1 MSGGEERL
9 HAVLADRYEIQRELA
24 RGSVAIVYL
33 ADDRVAHRPVALK
46 VLRPEL
52 ANVITR
58 ERFLREIRVTA
69 QLDHPNIL
77 RLTDSGS
84 GVAGPGDATDL
95 LFYAMPLVA
104 GSLRDRLARE
114 RQLPLDEALRITRAV
129 AAALGHAHERGVV
142 HRDIKPGNI
151 LLEDE
156 QVWVADFG
164 IAKAVAAAGEE
175 RLTHTG
181 IAVGTPAYMSPE
193 QGSADERVDGRS
205 DLYSLG
211 CVLYEMLSGETPY
224 TASTPEALWAKK
236 LSEPVPRISVVRELV
251 PAPVEAA
258 LTTVLA
264 KSPADRFGTAD
275 QFSTALQIDAG
286 AYRRRQGRRKTT
298 RRLAMAAAGVAV
310 VTAAL
315 YGALRLRAATD
326 WRGADLDPTAVAV
339 LPFEVHATDPAL
351 AILDE
356 GIIDFLYPILSGD
369 AGPRAIE
376 PNPMLLE
383 LAERRARGEWASPD
397 APLRLGAQ
405 FRASQVLEG
414 RVAQAGTRV
423 TLNAWMRRVPDGAV
437 VARSTVTGPTDSLH
451 ALIQQL
457 AVELLGDRLGESK
470 DRLASLAGRPP
481 EAVNAYL
488 AGTRALRAGRYG
500 DAVRML
506 GHAVE
511 LDSTFALAALR
522 LGETPGGPAQRALT
536 LARAHRASLG
546 RREQVVLT
554 YRLVSQRVDTVATDA
569 DNLTAVRAWLDVA
582 PDDAVAWGTYAARL
596 RNAGTLIP
604 IPAWE
609 SEARRAFERAWALD
623 SNTPDAVTRHVG
635 TALSLEDL
643 AGMRR
648 VGPRYL
654 AVADTLG
661 LEWVGFRWVI
671 ALALGD
677 SATVRSLR
685 ARAEAGDPRVA
696 DARVRA
702 RVQQMEILLGRPHTD
717 ADLIRAQLRARV
729 VTRVDSI
736 RNAFDLGYEGIWKG
750 RMRQLT
756 EVLAGPLGL
765 ISWNGRIGRQLFLLD
780 FWLMYAGLD
789 SVAALAAESVR
800 VMAEEPAPAYAGG
813 IPIEQPPFL
822 RCYHLLYRGG
832 RGDTIGVRAEAR
844 ALVPWFTEYHME
856 GICPALVEALVE
868 SHDAGRPDT
877 PALDRLEAKLRRGT
891 HWEFPTNA
899 AIPVLARL
907 RRQRGQ
913 YERALAVAR
922 MHLIGRPFFWQN
934 RVALLKEEGDL
945 ATIVGDTAGAL
956 EAYDRY
962 LALRTDPDDLGKP
975 QVDSVRAALEAL
987 LRARG

>member
-1 MSGGEERL
+1 VSGGEERL

-114 RQLPLDEALRITRAV
+114 RQLPLDEALRIARAV
-129 AAALGHAHERGVV
+129 AAALGYAHERGVI

-151 LLEDE
+151 LLEDGH
-156 QVWVADFG
+156 VWVADFG
-164 IAKAVAAAGEE
+164 IAKAVATAGEE

-236 LSEPVPRISVVRELV
+236 LAEPVPRISVVRELV

-264 KSPADRFGTAD
+264 KSPADRFATAD
-275 QFSTALQIDAG
+275 QFSTALQIDAS
-286 AYRRRQGRRKTT
+286 AYRRQQRTRKTV
-298 RRLAMAAAGVAV
+298 RRLALAVASVAVLAAG
-310 VTAAL
+310 L
-315 YGALRLRAATD
+315 YGTARYRAAKS
-326 WRGADLDPTAVAV
+326 WEWVDLDPNAVAI
-339 LPFEVHATDPAL
+339 LPFDVSATDPAL
-351 AILDE
+351 ATLDE

-376 PNPMLLE
+376 PNPVLLA
-383 LAERRARGEWASPD
+383 LADRRARGEWTTPD
-397 APLRLGAQ
+397 AALRLGAQ
-405 FRASQVLEG
+405 FRASHVLEG

-423 TLNAWMRRVPDGAV
+423 TLNAWLRRVPDGATT
-437 VARSTVTGPTDSLH
+437 ARSTVAGPPDSVH

-457 AVELLGDRLGESK
+457 AVELLGDQLGESK
-470 DRLASLAGRPP
+470 DRLASLVGRPA
-481 EAVNAYL
+481 EAVSAYL
-488 AGTRALRAGRYG
+488 AGTRALRAGQYAN
-500 DAVRML
+500 AVRML
-506 GHAVE
+506 GRAVE

-522 LGETPGGPAQRALT
+522 LAQTPGGPVWQALP

-546 RREQVVLT
+546 RREQAVLT
-554 YRLVSQRVDTVATDA
+554 FLLVSQRVDTAATDA
-569 DNLTAVRAWLDVA
+569 DNITAVRAWLEVA
-582 PDDAVAWGTYAARL
+582 PDDPLAWGTYAARL
-596 RNAGTLIP
+596 RSTGTIIP
-604 IPAWE
+604 VPAWE
-609 SEARRAFERAWALD
+609 AEARRAFERAWALD
-623 SNTPDAVTRHVG
+623 SSTPDVVTRNVG
-635 TALSLEDL
+635 AALGLEDL
-643 AGMRR
+643 VWLRR

-661 LEWVGFRWVI
+661 QEWVGLRWVV

-677 SATVRSLR
+677 SATVRELR
-685 ARAEAGDPRVA
+685 ARVVAGDPRVA

-702 RVQQMEILLGRPHTD
+702 RVQSMEILLGLPHTD
-717 ADLIRAQLRARV
+717 SDLLRKQLRAHV
-729 VTRVDSI
+729 VTRTDSI
-736 RNAFDLGYEGIWKG
+736 RNAFDLGYEGLWKG
-750 RMRQLT
+750 RLRQVTDVLT
-756 EVLAGPLGL
+756 GPLGL
-765 ISWNGRIGRQLFLLD
+765 ISWNGRTGRQTFLID
-780 FWLMYAGLD
+780 FWLMYPGLD
-789 SVAALAAESVR
+789 SVAALAAESIR
-800 VMAEEPAPAYAGG
+800 VMAEEPAPRYVGG
-813 IPIEQPPFL
+813 VPVDQPPHL
-822 RCYHLLYRGG
+822 RCYHLLYRAA
-832 RGDTIGVRAEAR
+832 RGDTIGVREAAR
-844 ALVPWFTEYHME
+844 ALVPWFHEFDME
-856 GICPALVEALVE
+856 GICPALTEALVE
-868 SHDAGRPDT
+868 SHDPGARET
-877 PALDRLEAKLRRGT
+877 PALDRLEALLRRGT
-891 HWEFPTNA
+891 RWEFPTNA

-913 YERALAVAR
+913 HERALAVAR
-922 MHLIGRPFFWQN
+922 MHLLGQPFFWQH
-934 RVALLKEEGDL
+934 RAALLKEEGDL
-945 ATIVGDTAGAL
+945 SVIVGDTAGAV
-956 EAYDRY
+956 EAFQRY
-962 LALRTDPDDLGKP
+962 LALRTDPDDIGRP
-975 QVDSVRAALEAL
+975 QVDSVRTALLAL
-987 LRARG
+987 LRAKG